1 MYIGTTSAAS
11 AQNLKIW
18 MRNLIVKWSGVQCE
32 VYNEINEAV
41 DELFQNLFKQEQD
54 EICHEIGCFKDWAAE
69 CQQAGVSCGN
79 VFSIAAGG

>member
-1 MYIGTTSAAS
+1 
-11 AQNLKIW
+11 

-32 VYNEINEAV
+32 VYNEKNEAV
-41 DELFQNLFKQEQD
+41 AELFQNLFKQEQD

-79 VFSIAAGG
+79 VFSIAAGGRGSRRIRISFQFL